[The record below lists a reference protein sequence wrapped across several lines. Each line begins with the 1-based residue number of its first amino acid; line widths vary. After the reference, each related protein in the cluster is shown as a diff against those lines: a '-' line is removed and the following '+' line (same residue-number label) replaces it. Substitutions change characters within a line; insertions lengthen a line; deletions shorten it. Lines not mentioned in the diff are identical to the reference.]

1 MSLKDMKNHEF
12 LFYESD
18 FLFIVGATQRVAAAR
33 QTLCSVSASTASF

>member
-1 MSLKDMKNHEF
+1 MSLKDMKTMNS

-33 QTLCSVSASTASF
+33 QTFCSVSASTASF